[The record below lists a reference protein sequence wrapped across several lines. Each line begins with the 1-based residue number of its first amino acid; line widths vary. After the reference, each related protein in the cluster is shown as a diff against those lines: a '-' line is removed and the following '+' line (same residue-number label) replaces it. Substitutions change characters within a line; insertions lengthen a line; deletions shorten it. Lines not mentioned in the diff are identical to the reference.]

1 MPRASK
7 EDAARHR
14 QEIIA
19 AAAHLFRERGID
31 GVSVPELMEAVG
43 LTHGGFYRH
52 FASKDELV
60 ALALDAAFEQSEQ
73 YSTEILAEQDT
84 AEAARRA
91 YVERYLSPEHR
102 ANRGAGCPHAA
113 LSGDVGRS
121 DRKSPLRGT
130 YTKNLSDAVTRLIE
144 MTPDKTPGKA
154 RQKAIS
160 TLASLV
166 GAMVIARASQ
176 GDPISDEVLE
186 TVKADLLA
194 DQPKRRAG

>member
-19 AAAHLFRERGID
+19 AAARLFRERGID

-60 ALALDAAFEQSEQ
+60 ALALDEAFDQAGQ
-73 YSTEILAEQDT
+73 LGAKIHARHKDN
-84 AEAARRA
+84 ADARRD
-91 YVERYLSPEHR
+91 YIQRYLSPRHR
-102 ANRGAGCPHAA
+102 ADRGGGCPNAA
-113 LSGDVGRS
+113 LCGDIGRS
-121 DRKSPLRGT
+121 EPNDPLHHAYGR
-130 YTKNLSDAVTRLIE
+130 NLADTLARFTG
-144 MTPDKTPGKA
+144 MMPDTDPAKA
-154 RQKAIS
+154 RRNAIC

-166 GAMVIARASQ
+166 GAMVMARASQ
-176 GDPISDEVLE
+176 GEPVSDEILE
-186 TVKADLLA
+186 TVKAELLA
-194 DQPKRRAG
+194 RQPK